1 MLSAN
6 PIIMSFNKLK
16 RLIPARF
23 LPRLWYHRSKG
34 KYYARKFGY
43 PAKDMTVIA
52 VTGTDGKTTTCG
64 MLFHCLKK
72 AGKKVGMLTTTSFAW
87 NDIEE
92 INETHKTSLSPKQLN
107 HYLAR
112 MKHDGVKYL
121 ILEASSHALDQGR
134 LADIP
139 LHTAI
144 LTNLA
149 HEHLD
154 YHKSM
159 KKYRSAKSL
168 LFKNAKYAVIN
179 GDDPFLEPLYHL
191 AEHPV
196 LTFGQTSKN
205 DLIIQKTV
213 THPNGVQGEISI
225 NEQNLTVDIPLF
237 GAHNI
242 FNAVAC
248 LLACET
254 IGIEPKIAIEYLK
267 SFSGVPGRMEKVNIH
282 KPFTVLVDYA
292 VTPQA
297 FKALFET
304 ARQVDSGRLIAVFG
318 ACGDRDRE
326 KRPILG
332 QIASELC
339 DKVIITDEEPYHEN
353 PAEIREMIA
362 LGIPKNLKARVE
374 IIADRKKA
382 IEHAL
387 TIAAPHDV
395 ITVSGMGNQTSM
407 VIRDEKIPW
416 SDREV
421 VKELGQ

>member
-1 MLSAN
+1 MFSK
-6 PIIMSFNKLK
+6 FK
-16 RLIPARF
+16 RIIPARL
-23 LPRLWYHRSKG
+23 LPRLWYHRFKG
-34 KYYARKFGY
+34 KYYARQAGY

-52 VTGTDGKTTTCG
+52 VTGTDGKTTTCS

-72 AGKKVGMLTTTSFAW
+72 AGKKVGMLTTTTFAW

-107 HYLAR
+107 YYLAR

-139 LHTAI
+139 LHTAV

-154 YHKSM
+154 YHRSM
-159 KKYRSAKSL
+159 KKYRAAKSL
-168 LFKNAKYAVIN
+168 LLKNAQYAVIN
-179 GDDPFLEPLYHL
+179 GDDPFLEPLYNL
-191 AEHPV
+191 SEHPT
-196 LTFGQTSKN
+196 LTFGQANKN
-205 DLIIQKTV
+205 DLVIQKTI
-213 THPNGVQGEISI
+213 TTPSGVEADISL
-225 NEQNLTVDIPLF
+225 NEQTLTINIPTF
-237 GAHNI
+237 GTHNAS
-242 FNAVAC
+242 NAAAC

-254 IGIEPKIAIEYLK
+254 IGIDPKIVSEYLK
-267 SFSGVPGRMEKVNIH
+267 TFPGVPGRMEKVEIN
-282 KPFTVLVDYA
+282 KPFTVIVDYA

-304 ARQVDSGRLIAVFG
+304 ARQIDSGKLIAVFG

-332 QIASELC
+332 KIASELC
-339 DKVIITDEEPYHEN
+339 DKVIITDEEPYHED
-353 PAEIREMIA
+353 PAEIRGMINS
-362 LGIPKNLKARVE
+362 GIPEQLRAKAE
-374 IIADRKKA
+374 IVADRKKA
-382 IEHAL
+382 IAHAL
-387 TIAAPHDV
+387 QIAEPHDV

-407 VIRDEKIPW
+407 VIGDEKIPW
-416 SDREV
+416 SDRETI
-421 VKELGQ
+421 KGLTS

>member
-1 MLSAN
+1 MFSR
-6 PIIMSFNKLK
+6 LK
-16 RLIPARF
+16 RSIPARF

-34 KYYARKFGY
+34 KYYARMAGY

-52 VTGTDGKTTTCG
+52 VTGTDGKTTTCA
-64 MLFHCLKK
+64 MLFHCLRK
-72 AGKKVGMLTTTSFAW
+72 AGKKVGMLTTTSFTW

-139 LHTAI
+139 LHTAV
-144 LTNLA
+144 LTNLS

-159 KKYRSAKSL
+159 KKYRAAKSL

-179 GDDPFLEPLYHL
+179 GDDPFLEPLYKL

-196 LTFGQTSKN
+196 LTFGQESKN
-205 DLIIQKTV
+205 DLLIQKTV
-213 THPNGVQGEISI
+213 TNPNGVQAEISI
-225 NEQNLTVDIPLF
+225 NDQSLSVAIPLF
-237 GAHNI
+237 GVHNI
-242 FNAVAC
+242 FNAAAC
-248 LLACET
+248 ILACET
-254 IGIEPKIAIEYLK
+254 IGMESKTVTEYLK
-267 SFSGVPGRMEKVNIH
+267 SFPGVPGRMEKVAIN
-282 KPFTVLVDYA
+282 KPYSVIVDYA

-304 ARQVDSGRLIAVFG
+304 ARQIDSGKLIAVFG
-318 ACGDRDRE
+318 ACGDRDQA
-326 KRPILG
+326 KRPLLG

-339 DKVIITDEEPYHEN
+339 DLVIITDEEPYHED
-353 PAEIREMIA
+353 PAEIRKMIA
-362 LGIPKNLKARVE
+362 LGVPENLKAKAE

-382 IEHAL
+382 IAHAL
-387 TIAAPHDV
+387 KIAQPHDV

-407 VIRDEKIPW
+407 VIGDEKIPW
-416 SDREV
+416 SDRAV
-421 VKELGQ
+421 IRELAS